1 MANFRVRIEINKGR
15 HGAPIHKLAK
25 VAEEAEKFFKMF
37 ATDLGLGKAEWIAD
51 NFRNGS
57 VGFDTNYVGPAPD
70 PALFTSQKAFSH
82 LTDPATTPDDLRFGV
97 RKETFLQ
104 FAKIASPIDA
114 DDFVNIGVYNG
125 GPEPEMRELTKQRAI
140 QIEKDIVETVEQY
153 GGIQGIITAL
163 FKENNSFWLRELST
177 GAKFVCNFRA
187 DKYNLVWH
195 ALEAKDAVVNVE
207 GWKTIVNGE
216 VRHVDVTSIIP
227 APEYRDS
234 DLEEFFGCDPNFTGD
249 QSTEDFIDDL
259 RGETT
264 EDYLNLIT
272 DEDA

>member
-37 ATDLGLGKAEWIAD
+37 AADLGMEKGDWIAD
-51 NFRNGS
+51 NFKNSS
-57 VGFDTNYVGPAPD
+57 VGFDTNYVGPTPD
-70 PALFTSQKAFSH
+70 PILFASQKAFSH
-82 LTDPATTPDDLRFGV
+82 LTDPATTPDDLKFGV

-104 FAKIASPIDA
+104 FAKIASPVDA

-125 GPEPEMRELTKQRAI
+125 KDEPEMRELTKKRAI
-140 QIEKDIVETVEQY
+140 EIEKDIVQTIEQY
-153 GGIQGIITAL
+153 GGFQGIITAF

-177 GAKFVCNFRA
+177 GEKYVCNF
-187 DKYNLVWH
+187 KPEQYGLVWQ

-207 GWKTIVNGE
+207 GWKTVVNGE
-216 VRHVDVTSIIP
+216 VKYVDVAAITP
-227 APEYRDS
+227 AAEYKDD
-234 DLEEFFGCDPNFTGD
+234 DLERFFGCDPDFTGRL
-249 QSTEDFIDDL
+249 STEEFIDDL

-264 EDYLNLIT
+264 EDYLKNLT
-272 DEDA
+272 DDDA